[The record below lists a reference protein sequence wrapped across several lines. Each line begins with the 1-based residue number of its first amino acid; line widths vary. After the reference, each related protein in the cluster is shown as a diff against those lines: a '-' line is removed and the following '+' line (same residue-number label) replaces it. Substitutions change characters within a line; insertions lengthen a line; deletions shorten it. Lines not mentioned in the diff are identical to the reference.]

1 MYKKGIEI
9 LVGFVLF
16 RLYEK
21 KNNMDVWLKNI
32 MFRNRLFLCNRY
44 HRIVAA
50 LIFNSSEPP
59 HFTKQ
64 LDEM

>member
-1 MYKKGIEI
+1 MNNKGIEI
-9 LVGFVLF
+9 PVGLVLF

-21 KNNMDVWLKNI
+21 NNMDVWFKKF
-32 MFRNRLFLCNRY
+32 MFRNRLFLCNRR

-64 LDEM
+64 LHDM